1 MYNLTAHCSNQ
12 TDRQRVGH
20 LRRMCREL
28 HRQPAPHTLPIIST
42 LDRLNVFAESR
53 MYTWID
59 VSVSLTVTLC
69 CASDA
74 VETAAMKIT
83 MLEMVLRIVVTSRD
97 YIGEDIY

>member
-1 MYNLTAHCSNQ
+1 
-12 TDRQRVGH
+12 
-20 LRRMCREL
+20 
-28 HRQPAPHTLPIIST
+28 
-42 LDRLNVFAESR
+42 

-97 YIGEDIY
+97 YIGEDIYLIYYNNISQIRDICDVRHERLKDI

>member
-1 MYNLTAHCSNQ
+1 M
-12 TDRQRVGH
+12 
-20 LRRMCREL
+20 
-28 HRQPAPHTLPIIST
+28 
-42 LDRLNVFAESR
+42 
-53 MYTWID
+53 
-59 VSVSLTVTLC
+59 SVSLTVTLC